1 MLVKPVQ
8 LTPAENNRNTNKQG
22 NNNVS
27 FKGAGNPAVLLMDA
41 IDRGGFAASFI
52 VQDFLGMAAPRI
64 GTGMYRNYDQTG
76 QLNWDFAKKEGI
88 REILSGPSTFII
100 PAAMMYGIKKVSGK
114 ANNVPIKF
122 IDALGET
129 FTKFATNEKKKPNL
143 ANVAEARQGVYTEY
157 FKNILGTSTNH
168 GLKGKELEETA
179 TSFAKRTIEA
189 EQAKPKSF
197 WKTLIGKPVE
207 GSAQDLKQGL
217 QDDFVSLLKKH
228 NGANGSKL
236 AVKYKTEKGKVVSTS
251 FKNILN
257 FMSDYTDDALKHV
270 NKKVDAVKDLGV
282 EKYIKNLNK
291 RRCGTRFVSNLAMYS
306 AIVAFYTVIPKIYN
320 LATKGRDPGLDG
332 LNNVNAANS
341 VNASQVKENSKTEK
355 HLDKV
360 SSADNKTIDK
370 KSEVAFT
377 GAMTPVQKAMAGL
390 GSKVKKP
397 GFLNKYISEPL
408 EFEGASLSMPA
419 MLTLLFGFCLPPRLK
434 NAQSQTDK
442 KEILFRDVTSFVS
455 ILFGAKAITRVC
467 SDVFAKQSGL
477 ALNTKPAGHES
488 QNVLKKAWHYIYPDG
503 GVNVLDSESIV
514 ANYSKVDNFKNGIH
528 DMFKFIDDNGG
539 NVGKML
545 SLDPEICE
553 EATKILGKKPDAS
566 MKLKDIDKAFKDAQV
581 KGSVEL
587 KNILKLLSK
596 EDNNIVKR
604 AKAMNSAFGAISTVL
619 LVPAL
624 MIWISKHCEK
634 MTKQRIAEQ
643 QKQAQAQAEMS
654 LKMDVA
660 VLTEKPTMAGF
671 LNRS

>member
-1 MLVKPVQ
+1 MLVRPVQ
-8 LTPAENNRNTNKQG
+8 LSPVEKRQNTNSKSDK
-22 NNNVS
+22 NVS
-27 FKGAGNPAVLLMDA
+27 FQGAGNPAVLLMDA

-76 QLNWDFAKKEGI
+76 QLNWEFAKKEGI

-100 PAAMMYGIKKVSGK
+100 PAAMMYGIKKVSGQ

-129 FTKFATNEKKKPNL
+129 FTKFATDTKNKPDLKNL
-143 ANVAEARQGVYTEY
+143 PEARQGVYTDY
-157 FKNILGTSTNH
+157 FKNMLGTSTNH

-179 TSFAKRTIEA
+179 ASFAKRAIEA
-189 EQAKPKSF
+189 ENAKSKGF
-197 WKTLIGKPVE
+197 WKNLIGKPVA
-207 GSAQDLKQGL
+207 GSAEDLKQGL
-217 QDDFVSLLKKH
+217 QNDFVAILKKH
-228 NGANGSKL
+228 NGSKGGKTS
-236 AVKYKTEKGKVVSTS
+236 VKYKTSQGKEISTS

-291 RRCGTRFVSNLAMYS
+291 RRCGSRFLSNLAMY
-306 AIVAFYTVIPKIYN
+306 AGIVAFYTVIPKIYN
-320 LATKGRDPGLDG
+320 RATKGKDPGLVG
-332 LNNVNAANS
+332 LNVDNK
-341 VNASQVKENSKTEK
+341 ASQPVAKTSTIEKKEDTVAIS
-355 HLDKV
+355 
-360 SSADNKTIDK
+360 DNKSKDN
-370 KSEVAFT
+370 VAFT
-377 GAMTPVQKAMAGL
+377 GAMTPVQKAMSGI

-397 GFLNKYISEPL
+397 GLLNKFSEVM
-408 EFEGASLSMPA
+408 EFEGSSLSMPA

-434 NAQSQTDK
+434 NAQSQTDR

-455 ILFGAKAITRVC
+455 ILFGAKAITRVS

-503 GVNVLDSESIV
+503 GVKVLDSESIV

-528 DMFKFIDDNGG
+528 DMFKFVNDNGG

-581 KGSVEL
+581 KGSEEL

-624 MIWISKHCEK
+624 MMWISKHCEK

-660 VLTEKPTMAGF
+660 VLTDKPTMAGF
-671 LNRS
+671 LNRT